1 MPCLQ
6 IASFP
11 VSDAFL
17 SNPGIFKAP
26 LNAIKT
32 ADGHIS
38 SFYGLQVEDGKTGY
52 FLSVWES
59 YEHHQKFIQEPSYAN
74 LIETLKPAVSGKL
87 ERDHINVAGDVDT
100 ALSSPAVEFVIFT
113 LKADGSAEALTSLLE
128 ELGKG
133 LDVAVGAHPPCAWG
147 QSVEHKSK
155 FLLVVGWDTVAAHWE
170 AVKEGTALHGTIV
183 QIKALAD
190 LSIGHSTTFKK
201 HQG

>member
-26 LNAIKT
+26 LDAIKT

-38 SFYGLQVEDGKTGY
+38 SFYGLQVKTERPAISFSLGIVRT
-52 FLSVWES
+52 SPEVHS
-59 YEHHQKFIQEPSYAN
+59 GASYAN

-87 ERDHINVAGDVDT
+87 ERDHINVVGDVDT
-100 ALSSPAVEFVIFT
+100 ALSSPP
-113 LKADGSAEALTSLLE
+113 SNSSC
-128 ELGKG
+128 KG